1 MATLLRIQRL
11 NMGDTIDQ
19 RFPADRRVKKGG
31 DFDRAY
37 RGRKSAADT
46 FVVVYAVS
54 NGLARARLGLSV
66 SRKVGNAVRRNRWK
80 RLLREAFRLSQG
92 QLPVGMDFILIPRP
106 DAEPELKSL
115 SKSLVKLAR
124 IAAKKV
130 ATAENEKR
138 RKGEEE
144 KGRKADEDD

>member
-1 MATLLRIQRL
+1 MD
-11 NMGDTIDQ
+11 N
-19 RFPADRRVKKGG
+19 RFPANRRVKMGV

-46 FVVVYAVS
+46 LVVVYAAA
-54 NGLARARLGLSV
+54 NGLAHARLGLSV

-92 QLPVGMDFILIPRP
+92 ELPAGMDFIIIPRA

-124 IAAKKV
+124 LAARKV
-130 ATAENEKR
+130 TTAENEKR
-138 RKGEEE
+138 RREEEE
-144 KGRKADEDD
+144 KRRKGDEEI